1 MANKKHIRNG
11 RQNSIILEILS
22 VLRTIIFFHDLGN
35 EPVQDELRLS
45 DCYCFAYK
53 TLLMQGWSKTPD
65 SYQNRIAFVCIM
77 IAGMLLYWHWEA
89 MVISYL
95 AVKKVVL
102 PYTSFE
108 QLLSVSSD
116 KVRKHYILSCIN

>member
-1 MANKKHIRNG
+1 M
-11 RQNSIILEILS
+11 
-22 VLRTIIFFHDLGN
+22 
-35 EPVQDELRLS
+35 
-45 DCYCFAYK
+45 
-53 TLLMQGWSKTPD
+53 
-65 SYQNRIAFVCIM
+65 M

-116 KVRKHYILSCIN
+116 KVPSHQILSFMSKNLNEISIYVPMQRNVFHKVLSF

>member
-1 MANKKHIRNG
+1 MSYCNIDNFEDVTSFESHN
-11 RQNSIILEILS
+11 
-22 VLRTIIFFHDLGN
+22 VFCYDLGN

-65 SYQNRIAFVCIM
+65 SGQNRIAFVCIM

-116 KVRKHYILSCIN
+116 KVPRYLILSCVSKN